1 MSHMQTPPTHDREHG
16 LLHRPQCCGLLPMR
30 ASQPFDGSPSQSAK
44 PSAHSAHAPRTH
56 RTPAAHAAPHAPQ
69 CAALV
74 RVSTSQ
80 PLAALP
86 SQSPN
91 APRQSGAHRPAT
103 HAGCALGV
111 GAHAIPQQFATVIDT
126 HARSGGTSGA
136 VASKAGASATA
147 SCGPS
152 SGAGASAAV
161 SGASAPASGTAG
173 PSTGGDG
180 ASAPASPPGHT
191 QADHTPSGPHSCDPA
206 APPGQA
212 HDSTRPRAP
221 HDAGGSPAQA
231 TRAEKRATMRV
242 SDRMAPCYA
251 RRGAGVDA
259 DRVSRG

>member
-30 ASQPFDGSPSQSAK
+30 ASQPFDVSPSQSAN
-44 PSAHSAHAPRTH
+44 PSAQPEHAPRTH
-56 RTPAAHAAPHAPQ
+56 RTLAAHAAPHAPQ

-103 HAGCALGV
+103 HAGCALG
-111 GAHAIPQQFATVIDT
+111 GAWHATPQQFVAVVDT
-126 HARSGGTSGA
+126 HARSGGASG
-136 VASKAGASATA
+136 AGASTAT
-147 SCGPS
+147 SRGPS
-152 SGAGASAAV
+152 SGAGASAAA
-161 SGASAPASGTAG
+161 SGASAPASGAAG
-173 PSTGGDG
+173 PSAGGG
-180 ASAPASPPGHT
+180 ASSASAPASGVGRHT
-191 QADHTPSGPHSCDPA
+191 QAVHTPSGPHSCDPA

-221 HDAGGSPAQA
+221 QDAGGSPAQA
-231 TRAEKRATMRV
+231 TTAEKTATMRA
-242 SDRMAPCYA
+242 SDRMVTCYA
-251 RRGAGVDA
+251 RGPSGVDA